1 MQERN
6 SLQLRSPVHNQ
17 SGKNMWFPTEIRKND
32 FVSGFDKAR
41 GFISSN
47 SLVLFRAQHSI
58 TQTDHSIHI
67 IGNLA

>member
-1 MQERN
+1 MQKRN
-6 SLQLRSPVHNQ
+6 SLKLRSPVHNQ
-17 SGKNMWFPTEIRKND
+17 SGKDMWFPAEVGKHD

-58 TQTDHSIHI
+58 TQTDHLIPVV
-67 IGNLA
+67 GNLA